1 MKKCL
6 LMALSLLMMV
16 QLGACSSSK
25 EEEFKATKTGFGGDV
40 VVTVKVQDGKITS
53 ISATGDMETENIG
66 KIAIE
71 KFNEQFTSL
80 KDTELS
86 NLNVELDSISG
97 ATVTSVAVQNALKEA
112 VKLAKGEDVAS
123 KTPLNDLK
131 DVFKAA
137 GNSVVAP
144 VSVEVTIKDNA
155 IKDIAIVGGEET
167 DSHSG
172 GTAHISQTVVD
183 HLIPRIIESQ
193 SLAVD
198 TISGATN
205 TSNAV
210 INAVSQ
216 AIEAAGGDSSEWYSE
231 IEKSTDTVK
240 LEGYDVIV
248 VGLGG
253 SGVTSYISAAENGA
267 TVFGIETTAK
277 IGGQSAT
284 VSGPMAINSQ
294 IKMDAE
300 NNGEKFLEEQDL
312 ITDWVDYC
320 KGDAKEEL
328 VSWFVEN
335 SGETMDWLISDYNFD
350 FNEIKAF
357 FHPKMWKVW
366 TSYKGDITEM
376 FTNAIEKAKA
386 LNEKNDYMLELTAKE
401 LIVENGEVKG
411 VKATKY
417 DGTQYE
423 IYGDSVILATGGFI
437 SNEEMMKEY
446 QGTVFN
452 ADTIGTQKGD
462 GIKMGLSVGANTYN
476 IDMPVM
482 MHIAQIKNIIKTDD
496 LTADQ
501 KAILTSLSLA
511 SDNMKVGEDGTRFM
525 SEAGNIA
532 FDNWM
537 GKGTFYSIYTQAQID
552 EFTKSG
558 MPNAT
563 APMFLQQ
570 GGSYEAGTPVAD
582 METIL
587 EVGEKYG
594 DVIRANTLEELADK
608 MGVNVE
614 NLLQSAESYT
624 RYANGEETDPFGK
637 DPALMTSLAE
647 GPYVAVVGA
656 GYSYGTCGGLDIDE
670 NMNVLKEDGTA
681 ISNLYAVGQ
690 DSMGVLFSNQVPY
703 VTYGGAAQGWVLTS
717 GRQAGAQAAKN
728 FAE

>member
-1 MKKCL
+1 MKKL
-6 LMALSLLMMV
+6 LALTFSLLMIS
-16 QLGACSSSK
+16 QLGGCSSN
-25 EEEFKATKTGFGGDV
+25 EQEFQATKSGFGGDV
-40 VVTVKVQDGKITS
+40 IVSLKVKDGKIVS
-53 ISATGDMETENIG
+53 VLATGEKETENIG
-66 KIAIE
+66 KAAIE
-71 KFNEQFTSL
+71 KFNEQFESL
-80 KDTELS
+80 IDT
-86 NLNVELDSISG
+86 NLDEFNFQLDSISG
-97 ATVTSVAVQNALKEA
+97 ATVTSTAVKNALKEA
-112 VKLAKGEDVAS
+112 VKQAKGEDLTS
-123 KTPLNDLK
+123 KTSLNDLQE
-131 DVFKAA
+131 VFEAS

-155 IKDIAIVGGEET
+155 IQNIEIVGGEET
-167 DSHSG
+167 DSHGG
-172 GTAHISQTVVD
+172 GTAHISQTVSD
-183 HLIPRIIESQ
+183 YLIPRILESQ

-216 AIEAAGGDSSEWYSE
+216 AIQKAGGDASEWYTE
-231 IEKSTDTVK
+231 IEKSSDTVK

-253 SGVTSYISAAENGA
+253 SGVASYISAAENGA
-267 TVFGIETTAK
+267 SVFGIETTAK

-294 IKMDAE
+294 IKMDTE

-312 ITDWVDYC
+312 IDDWVDYC
-320 KGDAKEEL
+320 QGDAKEEM
-328 VSWFVEN
+328 VDWFVNN
-335 SGETMDWLISDYNFD
+335 SGETMDWLINDYGFE

-366 TSYKGDITEM
+366 TSYNGDKTEM
-376 FTNAIEKAKA
+376 FTSAIEKAKA
-386 LNEKNDYMLELTAKE
+386 MNEKNDYALELTANE
-401 LIVENGEVKG
+401 LIIENDEIKG

-417 DGTQYE
+417 DGTTYE

-437 SNEEMMKEY
+437 SNEEMMKKY
-446 QGTVFN
+446 LGNVYN
-452 ADTIGTQKGD
+452 ADTIGTQKGA
-462 GIKMGLSVGANTYN
+462 GIQMGLSVGANTYN

-482 MHIAQIKNIIKTDD
+482 MHIAQVKNIIKTNE
-496 LTADQ
+496 LTPDQ
-501 KAILTSLSLA
+501 KAVLTSLSLA
-511 SDNMKVGEDGTRFM
+511 SDNMKVGVDGTRFM

-552 EFTKSG
+552 EFTKNG

-570 GGSYEAGTPVAD
+570 GGTYEAGTPVTD

-587 EVGEKYG
+587 SVGEKYQN
-594 DVIRANTLEELADK
+594 VIFADTLEELAEK
-608 MGVNVE
+608 MGVDVTNFV
-614 NLLQSAESYT
+614 QSAKDYTSY
-624 RYANGEETDPFGK
+624 AKNEATDPFGK
-637 DPALMTSLAE
+637 DVSLMTSLE
-647 GPYVAVVGA
+647 QGPYVAIVGA

-670 NMNVLKEDGTA
+670 NMNVLKEDGTV
-681 ISNLYAVGQ
+681 IPNLYAVGQ

-717 GRQAGAQAAKN
+717 GRQAGVQAAKN
-728 FAE
+728 FAQ